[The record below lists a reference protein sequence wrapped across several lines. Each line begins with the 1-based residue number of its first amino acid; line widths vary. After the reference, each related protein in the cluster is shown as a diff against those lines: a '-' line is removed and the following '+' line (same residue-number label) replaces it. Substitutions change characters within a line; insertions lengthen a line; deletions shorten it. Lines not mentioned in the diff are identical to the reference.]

1 MKWVGAVMFSSS
13 SFIELQMDIKKNNPI
28 WDGKSV
34 ITVCSSA
41 SRYQIGRCHDEGRFR
56 RDGI

>member
-1 MKWVGAVMFSSS
+1 MKWVGAVIFSSS

-41 SRYQIGRCHDEGRFR
+41 SW
-56 RDGI
+56 